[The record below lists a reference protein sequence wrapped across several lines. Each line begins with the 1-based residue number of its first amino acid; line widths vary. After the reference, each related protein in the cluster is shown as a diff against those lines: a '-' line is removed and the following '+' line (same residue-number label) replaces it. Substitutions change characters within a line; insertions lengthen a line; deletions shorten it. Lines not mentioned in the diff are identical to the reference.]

1 MAHRVLNF
9 YPGPATLP
17 LPALEKA
24 QAELLD
30 YQGTGMSIMETSH
43 RSAAYSAVHK
53 EAGQLVRELLELPDS
68 YHVLFLQGGASLQFA
83 MAPMNLLS
91 DGRSADYVVTGSWSK
106 KAIKEAKILGQAH
119 VAGTSEEANF
129 TYIPKDLDLT
139 PDATYVHITS
149 NNTIAGTQYHTF
161 PDTDGVPLA
170 ADMSSDFLWR
180 PFDVAPFGLIYAG
193 AQKNVGPAGV
203 TLVVVRDDMLEKC
216 RDDIPTLLKYKTH
229 VEKDSL
235 FNTGPCF
242 AIYMVRNVLQWVKD
256 LGGLPAMEARN
267 REKAELLYGLL
278 DERADFFKCPVAKE
292 DRSVMNVVFR
302 LPTEDLEKQVVQEA
316 QDKGFIGLKGHRSVG
331 GMRVSMYN
339 AMGPDGVKALV
350 DFLRTFAD
358 RNG

>member
-24 QAELLD
+24 QEELLD

-43 RSAAYSAVHK
+43 RSASYSAVHQ
-53 EAGQLVRELLELPDS
+53 EAGQLVRDLLELPEN

-83 MAPMNLLS
+83 MIPTNLL
-91 DGRSADYVVTGSWSK
+91 GNGASADYVITGSWSK
-106 KAIKEAKILGQAH
+106 KAVKEAKIIGQAH

-129 TYIPKDLDLT
+129 TYIPKDLDLSS
-139 PDATYVHITS
+139 DAAYVHITS
-149 NNTIAGTQYHTF
+149 NNTIFGTQYRSF
-161 PDTDGVPLA
+161 PDTGSVPLV

-180 PFDVAPFGLIYAG
+180 KFDVAPFGLMYAG
-193 AQKNVGPAGV
+193 AQKNLGPAGV
-203 TLVVVRDDMLEKC
+203 TLVVIRDDLLARC

-229 VEKDSL
+229 VDKDSL

-242 AIYMVRNVLQWVKD
+242 AIYMVRNVLQWVKAQ
-256 LGGLPAMEARN
+256 GGLAAMEARN
-267 REKAELLYGLL
+267 KGKGDLLYGLI
-278 DERADFFKCPVAKE
+278 DEMSEFFRCPVARE

-302 LPTEDLEKQVVQEA
+302 LPTEELEKRVIQEA
-316 QDKGFIGLKGHRSVG
+316 QDAGFIGLKGHRSVG

-339 AMGPDGVKALV
+339 AMEPAGVKALV
-350 DFLRTFAD
+350 DFLRDFAT